1 MAGELK
7 PISASNFYFEIDG
20 MTDMQFSKIGG
31 VKFEAKVK
39 GQDKPLMSTKGGKSI
54 RQINS
59 AGFEGLFTLDVST
72 LMSGDDDST
81 SKKMYAWFKKCLP
94 GAEKGEGKWGESKKT
109 GSITAYDTDGKEV
122 MRWNLKEAWP
132 SSYKIG
138 DLDVNGN
145 DYIEETYTLTC
156 ENLNRET

>member
-1 MAGELK
+1 MAELK

-20 MTDMQFSKIGG
+20 MTDMQFSKISG

-109 GSITAYDTDGKEV
+109 GSVVAYDTDGNEV

-156 ENLNRET
+156 ENLNREK